1 MDNGLPAVTVASRM
15 AAQRRIGGPAG
26 EAGGAWLRRRP
37 AAARQSARPWRPRAR
52 AATSAQWSQYLCG
65 LAGSALCTAITF
77 PVGTHVDLINI
88 VMVYMLG
95 SAAAGFWLGRWPSAL
110 TAVANVLAFDFF
122 FVPPRFSLAVY
133 EVSYLITFSAML
145 LVSLL
150 ITSLVIAVREQTE
163 AAGARERHT
172 AALFAMTHELSLV
185 RDARSMAEITVRR
198 IAEGLHCCAFVLLC
212 DEHGRVAAVPVASSG
227 GRLAVDRVAAHWVA
241 SRGERAGSGTQ
252 HRRNCAVRA
261 ARWGGCHLKVAAA
274 NWHL

>member
-163 AAGARERHT
+163 AAGAR
-172 AALFAMTHELSLV
+172 
-185 RDARSMAEITVRR
+185 SMAEITVRR

-261 ARWGGCHLKVAAA
+261 ARWGGCHRKVAAA